1 MVLVTPTVG
10 RPKRGLVKLLG
21 VGAVGVLAALGL
33 GRALDVLPD
42 LENPF
47 GTEEVDRTGPAVL
60 QALQDV
66 SRYEAATGDFQVL
79 VDVEN
84 DAAYLPDVVRGD
96 RTLFLASGSVDASV
110 DFTGITDDAIRV
122 AEDGSVTV
130 TLPAAALSEARI
142 DPDTSRVVDRDRGV
156 LDRIGSALSDD
167 PTDDTDLYA
176 RAEDRLGAAAAEA
189 GLADRAEAN
198 TRRMLE
204 GMLRPLGYDDVTVVF
219 QAPPEP

>member
-1 MVLVTPTVG
+1 MVLVTPTLG
-10 RPKRGLVKLLG
+10 RPKRGVVKLLG
-21 VGAVGVLAALGL
+21 VAAVGVLAALGL

-66 SRYEAATGDFQVL
+66 SRYEAATGEFQVL
-79 VDVEN
+79 VDVEH
-84 DAAYLPDVVRGD
+84 DAPYLPDVVRGD
-96 RTLFLASGSVDASV
+96 RTLFLAQGTVDASV

-122 AEDGSVTV
+122 AEDGSVTM
-130 TLPAAALSEARI
+130 TLPAATLSEARI

-156 LDRIGSALSDD
+156 LDRIGSVLSDD
-167 PTDDTDLYA
+167 PTDDTELYA
-176 RAEDRLGAAAAEA
+176 RAEDRFGAAAAEA
-189 GLADRAEAN
+189 GLTDRAEAN

-219 QAPPEP
+219 QAPPKP

>member
-1 MVLVTPTVG
+1 VVLVTPTIG

-21 VGAVGVLAALGL
+21 VAAVGVLAALGL
-33 GRALDVLPD
+33 GQALDVLPD

-66 SRYEAATGDFQVL
+66 SRYEAATGEFQVL
-79 VDVEN
+79 VDVEQ

-96 RTLFLASGSVDASV
+96 RTLFLAQGTVDASV
-110 DFTGITDDAIRV
+110 DFTGITGDAIRV

-130 TLPAAALSEARI
+130 TLPEATLSEARI
-142 DPDTSRVVDRDRGV
+142 DPDTSRVVDRDRGL

-167 PTDDTDLYA
+167 PTDDTELYA

-189 GLADRAEAN
+189 GLTDRAEAN

-219 QAPPEP
+219 QALPKP